1 MTRAS
6 GKQSLREIPSVDRV
20 LRELG
25 ENELP
30 RPIVLAIVRR
40 ELAAIRQSG
49 VGGDVMAVVR
59 RAVDDVKL
67 QRLAPVINGTGIII
81 HTNLGRSPMGPAV
94 IKSLAEAAGMYTNLE
109 FDLVAGER
117 GGRASYL
124 ELALGTVCGANAA
137 TVVNNCAAALVLI
150 LRHFASKPP
159 RNQVVI
165 SRGELVQIGGGF
177 RIPDILEASGAVLR
191 EVGTTNRTTLD
202 DYRQAIDERTALVLR
217 VHQSNFFMEGFVD
230 SPATREIAALATEAG
245 IPFAVDLGSGAT
257 FETENFNAGEHEPMP
272 AETLAAGVN
281 LVTFSGDKLL
291 GGPQAGIIAGS
302 VKHISALKKEP
313 FYRALRC
320 DKLILAAMETTVELL
335 LSNRVEEIPIRAMME
350 IPIGTLTSRAR
361 AIADALAA
369 CRLRYAIGE
378 SKSQIG
384 GGALPRSAIASVTI
398 DLPNPPP
405 DFAERLRRGNPPI
418 IGYVAAHTFKLDLR
432 TIFPEQD
439 EQLIAALRLAAS
451 EKAER

>member
-1 MTRAS
+1 
-6 GKQSLREIPSVDRV
+6 
-20 LRELG
+20 
-25 ENELP
+25 
-30 RPIVLAIVRR
+30 
-40 ELAAIRQSG
+40 
-49 VGGDVMAVVR
+49 
-59 RAVDDVKL
+59 
-67 QRLAPVINGTGIII
+67 
-81 HTNLGRSPMGPAV
+81 
-94 IKSLAEAAGMYTNLE
+94 
-109 FDLVAGER
+109 VA
-117 GGRASYL
+117 
-124 ELALGTVCGANAA
+124 T
-137 TVVNNCAAALVLI
+137 
-150 LRHFASKPP
+150 
-159 RNQVVI
+159 
-165 SRGELVQIGGGF
+165 
-177 RIPDILEASGAVLR
+177 
-191 EVGTTNRTTLD
+191 
-202 DYRQAIDERTALVLR
+202 
-217 VHQSNFFMEGFVD
+217 
-230 SPATREIAALATEAG
+230 
-245 IPFAVDLGSGAT
+245 
-257 FETENFNAGEHEPMP
+257 
-272 AETLAAGVN
+272 
-281 LVTFSGDKLL
+281 
-291 GGPQAGIIAGS
+291 

-418 IGYVAAHTFKLDLR
+418 LGYVAAHTFKLALR